1 MRAAARFRA
10 ALAESLQKSAGLED
24 AVLLGP
30 APAPVV
36 KVNYTYRY
44 RATLSCKNTKEIRAL
59 LRFLLGAFAKDK
71 QNKGVS
77 AFVDVNAYD

>member
-1 MRAAARFRA
+1 MNGHGNSAVPISFR
-10 ALAESLQKSAGLED
+10 
-24 AVLLGP
+24 
-30 APAPVV
+30 
-36 KVNYTYRY
+36 R
-44 RATLSCKNTKEIRAL
+44 KEIRAL